1 MFVKGQLAITV
12 PPLIFYETL
21 NALRFSGV
29 YDQQELEMAAD
40 SMSKYGF
47 EVWQP
52 TGDVYRQTGR
62 ISLNRKI
69 TVYDAAYIS
78 LAEHVHSPFITADSE
93 LVGKFPGRARHI
105 KNFKG

>member
-1 MFVKGQLAITV
+1 MFVKGQLTIAV
-12 PPLIFYETL
+12 PSLIFYETL
-21 NALRFSGV
+21 NALRFSSV

-52 TGDVYRQTGR
+52 TGDIYKQTGR
-62 ISLNRKI
+62 ISLNKKI
-69 TVYDAAYIS
+69 TVYDASYLA
-78 LAEHVHSPFITADSE
+78 LAEYLHGPFITADRD
-93 LVGKFPGRARHI
+93 LVTKFPGRARHI